1 MTNILNTIGIDQ
13 VLTNLDSATISNFN
27 HEQVEGMAKDLF
39 SEYGWMFAAGVAVI
53 LVKDVMMNFAKG
65 ILIFYGSHFNN
76 DDIIYISGRQA
87 RIVRVGVTSTTFYM
101 TDRKTKMVVPN
112 EQLKELTI
120 EKNLPK
126 NGGRPYLCSGSE
138 PNFVDLTEIATA
150 DLKELR
156 ENQRK

>member
-1 MTNILNTIGIDQ
+1 METQLLNN
-13 VLTNLDSATISNFN
+13 LTNLVNTNVLNQLQSFDKSQAENI
-27 HEQVEGMAKDLF
+27 AKTLF
-39 SEYGWMFAAGVAVI
+39 SEYGWLFAAGVAVI

-87 RIVRVGVTSTTFYM
+87 RIVRVGLTTTTFYM

-120 EKNLPK
+120 EKTLPLNGGSPYLPK
-126 NGGRPYLCSGSE
+126 GNDPEYEKPSS
-138 PNFVDLTEIATA
+138 N
-150 DLKELR
+150 K
-156 ENQRK
+156 K

>member
-1 MTNILNTIGIDQ
+1 VTNLLNSIGIGQ
-13 VLTNLDSATISNFN
+13 VLTNLDSTTISNFN
-27 HEQVEGMAKDLF
+27 HEQVEGIAKDLF

-120 EKNLPK
+120 EKTLPK
-126 NGGRPYLCSGSE
+126 NGGNPYLSSGGD
-138 PNFVDLTEIATA
+138 PDFVELAEVSAT